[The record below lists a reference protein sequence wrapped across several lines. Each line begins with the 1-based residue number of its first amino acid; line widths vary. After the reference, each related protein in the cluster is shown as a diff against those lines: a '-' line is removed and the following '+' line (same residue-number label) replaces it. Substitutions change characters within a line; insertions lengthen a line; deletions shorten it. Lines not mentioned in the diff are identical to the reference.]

1 VARHQLTDGRQA
13 AARGEDT
20 GSRPHILD
28 NTLVCVIVNH
38 E

>member
-1 VARHQLTDGRQA
+1 VARHQLANRWQA
-13 AARGEDT
+13 AARGEGT

-28 NTLVCVIVNH
+28 NTALCVTVNH